1 MIVVSIW
8 KKVAERIQ
16 KTRGVL
22 AEGVQQVF
30 SANAK
35 LDEATLEQLEEV
47 LIRSDVG
54 LETSAHVI
62 ARLRTL
68 ARERGVTEA
77 GSARGLLAEVVGEI
91 LGAGAARRTLVLE
104 PPAPG
109 QPLVLL
115 MVGVNG
121 AGKTTSIG
129 KLAWRCRQQGM
140 KPLVVACDT
149 FRAAALEQLHIWADR
164 AGAEIIRS
172 QSGADPAAVAFDG
185 IRAGQAR
192 GAGVVFVDTA
202 GRLQTNANLMSE
214 LAKIRR
220 VVEKA
225 QPGAPH
231 ETLLVLDA
239 TVGQNALSQVKH
251 FSDAAGVT
259 GILLAKLDGSARG
272 GVILAV
278 AHQIGV
284 PVRYV
289 GLGEGI
295 EDLEEFD
302 PAEFARALVEPV
314 G

>member
-1 MIVVSIW
+1 MISIW
-8 KKVAERIQ
+8 RKVAERIQ
-16 KTRGVL
+16 KTRDVL
-22 AEGVQQVF
+22 TEGVQQVF
-30 SANAK
+30 SPGAK
-35 LDEATLEQLEEV
+35 LDEVLLEQLEEV

-54 LETSAHVI
+54 LETSTHVI
-62 ARLRTL
+62 TRLRAL

-77 GSARGLLAEVVGEI
+77 AAARGLLAEVVGEI
-91 LGAGAARRTLVLE
+91 LMAGAPQATMRLE
-104 PPAPG
+104 PPAPS

-121 AGKTTSIG
+121 SGKTTSIG
-129 KLAWRCRQQGM
+129 KLAWRCRQEGQ

-185 IRAGQAR
+185 VRAGMAR

-220 VVEKA
+220 VIAKA

-259 GILLAKLDGSARG
+259 GIILAKLDGSARG

-278 AHQIGV
+278 AHQIGL

>member
-1 MIVVSIW
+1 VISIW

-16 KTRGVL
+16 KTRSVL

-30 SANAK
+30 SPGAK
-35 LDEATLEQLEEV
+35 LDEDLLEQLEEV

-54 LETSAHVI
+54 LETSTHVI
-62 ARLRTL
+62 TRLREL
-68 ARERGVTEA
+68 AREREVTEA
-77 GSARGLLAEVVGEI
+77 SAARGLLAEVVGEI
-91 LGAGAARRTLVLE
+91 LGAGAPRATLTLE

-109 QPLVLL
+109 EPLVLL

-121 AGKTTSIG
+121 SGKTTSIG
-129 KLAWRCRQQGM
+129 KLAWRCRQQGQ

-192 GAGVVFVDTA
+192 QVGVIFVDTA

-214 LAKIRR
+214 LSKIRR
-220 VVEKA
+220 VIAKA

-259 GILLAKLDGSARG
+259 GIILAKLDGSARG

-302 PAEFARALVEPV
+302 PSEFARALVEPV

>member
-1 MIVVSIW
+1 MISIW

-16 KTRGVL
+16 KTRSVL

-30 SANAK
+30 APGAR
-35 LDEATLEQLEEV
+35 LDESLLEQLEEV

-54 LETSAHVI
+54 LDTSTHVI
-62 ARLRTL
+62 DRLRGL
-68 ARERGVTEA
+68 ACERGVTEA
-77 GSARGLLAEVVGEI
+77 GAARALLAEVVSEM
-91 LGAGAARRTLVLE
+91 LGGGAARETLPLE
-104 PPAPG
+104 PRAPG
-109 QPLVLL
+109 EPLVLL

-121 AGKTTSIG
+121 SGKTTSIG
-129 KLAWRCRQQGM
+129 KLAWRCRQRGQR
-140 KPLVVACDT
+140 PLVVACDT

-185 IRAGQAR
+185 VRAGLAR

-220 VVEKA
+220 VIEKA

-259 GILLAKLDGSARG
+259 GIILAKLDGSARG